1 MATPKWNKTLS
12 EVLNQPTVSLEL
24 VSEKTGNV
32 YQTDVI
38 RQLKV
43 LSTGSVEEKDGK
55 YLYLVVD
62 SKNDLEYKIKVPNRV
77 ETSFGK
83 ILQFENVRGGA
94 LSNGL
99 GWYVADSVAVVQRN
113 A

>member
-77 ETSFGK
+77 ETSFGDRK
-83 ILQFENVRGGA
+83 
-94 LSNGL
+94 
-99 GWYVADSVAVVQRN
+99 SVV
-113 A
+113 